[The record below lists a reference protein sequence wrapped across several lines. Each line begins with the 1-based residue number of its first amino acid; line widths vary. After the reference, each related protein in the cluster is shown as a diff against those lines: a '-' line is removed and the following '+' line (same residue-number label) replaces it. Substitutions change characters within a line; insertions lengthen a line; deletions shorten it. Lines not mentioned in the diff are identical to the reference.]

1 MTVAVET
8 QRHSRW
14 SALPRR
20 ALPLLQL
27 GTRRL
32 RGQRSPFQMTLSLT
46 NRCNF
51 RCDYCHI
58 PLELRDELTTR
69 EWCQAIDELHAGGM
83 QRVSIMGGEPL
94 LRDDAGEIIQ
104 YLKRLGLHAS
114 VNTNGW
120 FVEERLEELKGL
132 DLACITL
139 DGPPEIHDGQRRKGS
154 YERVLRAIEALQR
167 SGVTVVTMTV
177 VTSRGAETVEH
188 VLDVAR
194 RFDISAFFQIEHD
207 AGMDVQL
214 PVGARFTNAGIVH
227 LAQRLLE
234 LKDAGHPVGNSR
246 SALLAQMD
254 RGRYLSTC
262 DDCQAGSYF
271 GYVLSDGTVAPC
283 LLTQRQVEQGNGRK
297 YGFLRAFQEASSPAG
312 PGCSCVPSYEVN
324 RMLALDPS
332 VLWNALGTA
341 LRRSV

>member
-1 MTVAVET
+1 MTAAVEPSA
-8 QRHSRW
+8 RSHW
-14 SALPRR
+14 GALPRR

-58 PLELRDELTTR
+58 PLDLRKEMTTQ
-69 EWCQAIDELHAGGM
+69 EWCAAIDELHTGGM
-83 QRVSIMGGEPL
+83 QRVSLMGGEPL
-94 LRDDAGEIIQ
+94 LRDDAGEIIRH
-104 YLKRLGLHAS
+104 LKGLGLHTS
-114 VNTNGW
+114 MNTNGW
-120 FVEERLEELKGL
+120 FIEERLEELRSL
-132 DLACITL
+132 DLVCLTL
-139 DGPPEIHDGQRRKGS
+139 DGPPEVHDGQRRKGS
-154 YERVLRAIEALQR
+154 YERVLKAIEALR
-167 SGVTVVTMTV
+167 GVGVPVVTMTV
-177 VTSRGAETVEH
+177 VTTRGAETVEH
-188 VLDVAR
+188 VLDVAK

-214 PVGARFTNAGIVH
+214 PVGARFTSAGIVH
-227 LAQRLLE
+227 LAEHLLK
-234 LKDAGHPVGNSR
+234 LKDAGQPVGNSR
-246 SALLAQMD
+246 SALAAHMD

-283 LLTQRQVEQGNGRK
+283 IFTQRQVEQGNGRK
-297 YGFLRAFQEASSPAG
+297 YGFLKAFHEAAAPTG

-324 RMLALDPS
+324 RMLALDPA

-341 LRRSV
+341 LRRSA